1 MDAEL
6 ERLAKYYDISEEG
19 INRPSTS
26 YEWVKH
32 PRIKWTIEI
41 FPILYTKVNHKSGRG
56 ERSSYG
62 LKHEIEDL
70 FTRFIPELSSIHYN
84 YISNGELILALAYLR
99 YHPKVIH
106 SPNAF
111 YFFRDNLRG
120 LRNKGGK
127 QREEALATLERVR
140 VVLQSKLSTLE
151 NKDGVTSSRPQQQD

>member
-6 ERLAKYYDISEEG
+6 ERLARYYNLSEEG
-19 INRPSTS
+19 INQPSTD

-41 FPILYTKVNHKSGRG
+41 FPVLYTKVAHKSGRG
-56 ERSSYG
+56 SRSSYG

-70 FTRFIPELSSIHYN
+70 FTRYIPELAPIHYH
-84 YISNGELILALAYLR
+84 YISNGELILALSYLR
-99 YHPKVIH
+99 YHPKSIDG
-106 SPNAF
+106 PNTT

-127 QREEALATLERVR
+127 QREEALATLERVKSI
-140 VVLQSKLSTLE
+140 LQSKLSTLE
-151 NKDGVTSSRPQQQD
+151 SKDGVSSTGLSNK